1 VSTSE
6 PSPDRPGTALLEAV
20 AVMDRLRSPGGC
32 PWDRE
37 QTHASL
43 LRYLVEETYETVDA
57 VEALDALSADADPA
71 DRRAA
76 EHELAAE
83 LGDVL
88 LQVLFHA
95 RVAAERDA
103 FDVDDV
109 ARLLVAKLV
118 RRHPHVFADE
128 DQPDG
133 AGVQARWDELKAAE
147 TPSRGPVDGIPRHLP
162 ALARADKLLSRLERA
177 GLDPVLPE
185 PTGADAETVDGGS
198 DGGGDARVGAL
209 LFEVVR
215 SARAAG
221 VDPEAALR
229 AHVARVER
237 SVVGSDAPAH

>member
-1 VSTSE
+1 MTT
-6 PSPDRPGTALLEAV
+6 PSGRALLDAV

-37 QTHASL
+37 QTHESL
-43 LRYLVEETYETVDA
+43 LRYLVEEAYETVDA
-57 VEALDALSADADPA
+57 VAALTAASTSDDPA
-71 DRRAA
+71 ARADA
-76 EHELAAE
+76 EHELAEE

-95 RVAAERDA
+95 RVAQERGA

-128 DQPDG
+128 EQATGD
-133 AGVQARWDELKAAE
+133 GVQARWDELKAAE
-147 TPSRGPVDGIPRHLP
+147 KPARGPVDGIPRHLP
-162 ALARADKLLSRLERA
+162 ALARTDKLLARLERA
-177 GLDPVLPE
+177 GLDPDALVVPE
-185 PTGADAETVDGGS
+185 PAAGTAARDADAEVG
-198 DGGGDARVGAL
+198 RV

-215 SARAAG
+215 SARTAG

-229 AHVARVER
+229 AHTDRVER
-237 SVVGSDAPAH
+237 AARAVHSSASASDAPDT